1 MQNIDTDYYL
11 TIISLLPLGPAASL
25 HNTTSQ
31 HGAIFTM
38 GRSRENKE
46 FLYCIAPLKRETSP
60 THLVRELLVA
70 DLHGHQLVVDPPS
83 VYRLL
88 QVGLQPLIFDYGLG
102 WILSIIYPLLLIDC
116 G

>member
-38 GRSRENKE
+38 GRSRENKV
-46 FLYCIAPLKRETSP
+46 FIASLNRETSP

-88 QVGLQPLIFDYGLG
+88 QVGLQPLILDDSLG
-102 WILSIIYPLLLIDC
+102 
-116 G
+116 

>member
-11 TIISLLPLGPAASL
+11 IIISLLPLGPAASL

-38 GRSRENKE
+38 GRSRENKV
-46 FLYCIAPLKRETSP
+46 FIASLNRETSP

-88 QVGLQPLIFDYGLG
+88 QVGLQPLILDDSLG
-102 WILSIIYPLLLIDC
+102 WILSTR
-116 G
+116 

>member
-31 HGAIFTM
+31 HGAIFR
-38 GRSRENKE
+38 GSCKILCPRES
-46 FLYCIAPLKRETSP
+46 SP

-88 QVGLQPLIFDYGLG
+88 QVGLQPLILDDSLD

>member
-1 MQNIDTDYYL
+1 MVAEIHGLNI
-11 TIISLLPLGPAASL
+11 
-25 HNTTSQ
+25 N
-31 HGAIFTM
+31 
-38 GRSRENKE
+38 
-46 FLYCIAPLKRETSP
+46 RET

-88 QVGLQPLIFDYGLG
+88 QICLQPLVLDDGLG
-102 WILSIIYPLLLIDC
+102 WLLSIIYPLVLIDC

>member
-1 MQNIDTDYYL
+1 MFI
-11 TIISLLPLGPAASL
+11 ASL
-25 HNTTSQ
+25 N
-31 HGAIFTM
+31 
-38 GRSRENKE
+38 
-46 FLYCIAPLKRETSP
+46 RETSP

-88 QVGLQPLIFDYGLG
+88 QVGLQPLILDYGLG
-102 WILSIIYPLLLIDC
+102 WILSIIYPLVLIDC